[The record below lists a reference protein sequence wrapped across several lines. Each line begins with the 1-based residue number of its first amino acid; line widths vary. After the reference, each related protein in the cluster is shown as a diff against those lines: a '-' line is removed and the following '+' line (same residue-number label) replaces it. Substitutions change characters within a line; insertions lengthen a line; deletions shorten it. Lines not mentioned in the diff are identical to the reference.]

1 MKNSRSHSTLVPI
14 VDFANHEGTQK
25 NAYFDIDPS
34 NNDVLLL
41 LDTKAVQSEL
51 TKPIE
56 VFISYSPT
64 EDLFS
69 MLVTYGFTPD
79 FRGNSQFW
87 TVSFDRCF
95 LRNYDGPDKTTNLR
109 LFYKW
114 MHINPVV
121 PLVKYEHNGKTRWFL
136 NDTTPEFDMLLL
148 PFIPSIDDG
157 KIARWAVRFHMSFD
171 VHENPLSDKSRGQ
184 RTCVNDCRK
193 LPLSH

>member
-1 MKNSRSHSTLVPI
+1 MNSQ
-14 VDFANHEGTQK
+14 N
-25 NAYFDIDPS
+25 
-34 NNDVLLL
+34 LLKFL
-41 LDTKAVQSEL
+41 
-51 TKPIE
+51 
-56 VFISYSPT
+56 SYSPT

-121 PLVKYEHNGKTRWFL
+121 PLVKYEHTERLAGFSMTPRL
-136 NDTTPEFDMLLL
+136 NLICFCP
-148 PFIPSIDDG
+148 IHSID
-157 KIARWAVRFHMSFD
+157 RWWQNCSVGVRFHMSFD